1 MIFTC
6 LKFPTNNLFLFN
18 NFPQFYLATILIL
31 LLGLT
36 SCREDEIFEYK
47 EDDNE
52 KYYHKYKDEELGYFR
67 GNISPLIGGD
77 MRNLIAVVKLYADNE
92 RAEDGSKSYKIK
104 FGIQNY
110 GLFLQTNKVEDF
122 MMAINLAETPKPSRI
137 NITLNKTDDINRTA
151 INSIY
156 TAVRYKNPDG
166 NHFTTTYIPKNK
178 PLSIFINKVYDD
190 PYYPVPVIEGSVEGE
205 LSNPENKEDVL
216 HLKFDFRSRYY
227 EESERN

>member
-6 LKFPTNNLFLFN
+6 LKFPKNNLFRFN
-18 NFPQFYLATILIL
+18 NFHQFYLATILIL

-36 SCREDEIFEYK
+36 SCQEDEIFEYK
-47 EDDNE
+47 KDDND
-52 KYYHKYKDEELGYFR
+52 KYYHKYKDDELGYFR

-77 MRNLIAVVKLYADNE
+77 MRNLIAVVKLYAENE
-92 RAEDGSKSYKIK
+92 LAEDGSKPYKIK

-110 GLFLQTNKVEDF
+110 GLFIQNNKVEDF
-122 MMAINLAETPKPSRI
+122 MMTINLADIPKPSRI
-137 NITLNKTDDINRTA
+137 NITLNKTDDINRTD

-156 TAVRYKNPDG
+156 TSIRYSSSDG
-166 NHFTTTYIPKNK
+166 NQFTTTYIPKNK
-178 PLSIFINKVYDD
+178 PLSIFINKVYED

-216 HLKFDFRSRYY
+216 QLKFDFKSRYY

>member
-1 MIFTC
+1 
-6 LKFPTNNLFLFN
+6 
-18 NFPQFYLATILIL
+18 
-31 LLGLT
+31 
-36 SCREDEIFEYK
+36 
-47 EDDNE
+47 
-52 KYYHKYKDEELGYFR
+52 
-67 GNISPLIGGD
+67 
-77 MRNLIAVVKLYADNE
+77 
-92 RAEDGSKSYKIK
+92 
-104 FGIQNY
+104 
-110 GLFLQTNKVEDF
+110 

-137 NITLNKTDDINRTA
+137 NITLNKTDDINRTD

-178 PLSIFINKVYDD
+178 PLSIFINKVFED
-190 PYYPVPVIEGSVEGE
+190 PYYPVPVIEGSVMGE